1 MCQMP
6 LPLYLSTS
14 TSLLLSIIIII
25 TVVGAVVDIVILMI
39 FEAPFQEGSE

>member
-14 TSLLLSIIIII
+14 TSLLLSIIII